1 MSISI
6 NLLDIKSEKI
16 RILHFTWVAFFISF
30 LVWFSQ
36 APLMPMIQQA
46 LQLTDAQV
54 KSLLILNVAMT
65 IPARILVGIFVDKFG
80 PRASYSLL
88 LAISSLFCFAFA
100 MADDYQSLAISRFLV
115 GFVGAGFVI
124 GIRLVSEWFPA
135 KEVGFAEGIYGGW
148 GNFGMAVASG
158 LLPALALWYGGDN
171 GWRYAVATTGFIALV
186 YSVIFFIYARNTP
199 KGSTYF
205 KAKKLGGLEITS
217 VYDFWFYILMNVPM
231 FAALAVIVWRLSPGG
246 LGVLSHSGALIAY
259 TVVLALLVY
268 QLYNVVRVNKDIF
281 TKDVPEFQRYKF
293 KQVAILNMSYM
304 ATFGSEIAVES
315 MLPIF
320 FVATF
325 KVSPVFAGLMAAAF
339 AVMNL
344 FARPFG
350 GWLSD
355 RIGRRRTLM
364 MSVIGTA
371 FGYMIMSQMNASW
384 WIAAAVIVTLLCSI
398 CVQAACGAVYGVVPL
413 IQRRMTG
420 QVAGMVGAY
429 GNVGSVIFLTVFS
442 FVAPDVFF
450 MILAVTAGLVVF
462 AINFLDEPQGHMAEV
477 DEHGNVHLIEVG

>member
-1 MSISI
+1 MSLTV
-6 NLLDIKSEKI
+6 NLLDIKAPKI
-16 RILHFTWVAFFISF
+16 RILHYTWFAFFISF

-36 APLMPMIQQA
+36 APLMPVIKQA

-54 KSLLILNVAMT
+54 KSLLILNVAIT

-88 LAISSLFCFAFA
+88 LAISSVFCFAYAFA
-100 MADDYQSLAISRFLV
+100 ESYEALAITRFLV

-124 GIRLVSEWFPA
+124 GIRLVSEWFSA
-135 KEVGFAEGIYGGW
+135 REVGFAEGIYGGF
-148 GNFGMAVASG
+148 GNFGMAAASG
-158 LLPALALWYGGDN
+158 ILPMLALWYGGDH
-171 GWRYAVATTGFIALV
+171 GWRYAVATTGAIALV
-186 YSVIFFIYARNTP
+186 YSVIFYLRARNTP

-205 KAKKLGGLEITS
+205 KPKKLGGLEITS
-217 VYDFWFYILMNVPM
+217 KADFWFYVAMNLPM
-231 FAALAVIVWRLSPGG
+231 FAALAVIVWRLSPSG
-246 LGVLSHSGALIAY
+246 LNILSANGA
-259 TVVLALLVY
+259 VVGYLAVGLLLVY

-281 TKDVPEFQRYKF
+281 KKPVPEFQRYKF
-293 KQVAILNMSYM
+293 KQVAILDLAYL

-315 MLPIF
+315 MLPLF

-325 KVSPVFAGLMAAAF
+325 KVSPAFAGMMAGAF

-355 RIGRRRTLM
+355 HIGRRFTLM
-364 MSVIGTA
+364 LSVVGTA
-371 FGYMIMSQMNASW
+371 VGYLVMSQMNESW
-384 WIAAAVIVTLLCSI
+384 WIGSAIIVTILSSI
-398 CVQAACGAVYGVVPL
+398 CIQAGCGAVYGVVPL

-429 GNVGSVIFLTVFS
+429 GNVGSVVFLTVYS
-442 FVAPDVFF
+442 FVKPDVFF
-450 MILAVTAGLVVF
+450 MVLAAVAALV
-462 AINFLDEPQGHMAEV
+462 AIAVHFLDEPKGHMAEV
-477 DEHGNVHLIEVG
+477 DDDGNVHMIEVG

>member
-1 MSISI
+1 MSLSV
-6 NLLDIKSEKI
+6 NLFDVKAPKI
-16 RILHFTWVAFFISF
+16 RILHYTWMAFFISF

-36 APLMPMIQQA
+36 APLMPLIKQA
-46 LQLTDAQV
+46 LQLTDLQV
-54 KSLLILNVAMT
+54 KSLLILNVAIT
-65 IPARILVGIFVDKFG
+65 IPSRILVGIFVDKFG

-88 LAISSLFCFAFA
+88 LAISSVFCFAFA
-100 MADDYQSLAISRFLV
+100 FANDYQSLAIARFLV

-135 KEVGFAEGIYGGW
+135 REVGFAEGIYGGF
-148 GNFGMAVASG
+148 GNFGMAAASAI
-158 LLPALALWYGGDN
+158 LPTLALFYGGEN
-171 GWRYAVATTGFIALV
+171 GWRYAVATTGLIALV
-186 YSVIFFIYARNTP
+186 YSGIFFLGARNTP

-205 KAKKLGGLEITS
+205 KPKKLGGLEITS
-217 VYDFWFYILMNVPM
+217 KYDFWFYVFMNIPM
-231 FAALAVIVWRLSPGG
+231 FAALAVIVWRLSPSG
-246 LGVLSHSGALIAY
+246 LNILSPNGTIAGY
-259 TVVLALLVY
+259 LAVVVLLAY

-281 TKDVPEFQRYKF
+281 TKPVPEFQRYKF

-315 MLPIF
+315 MLPLF

-325 KVSPVFAGLMAAAF
+325 KVAPAYAGMMAAAF

-355 RIGRRRTLM
+355 KMGRRQTLM
-364 MSVIGTA
+364 LSVVGTA
-371 FGYMIMSQMNASW
+371 VGYLVMSQMNEGW
-384 WIAAAVIVTLLCSI
+384 WIGSAVIVTLLASI
-398 CVQAACGAVYGVVPL
+398 CVQCGCGAVYGVVPL

-429 GNVGSVIFLTVFS
+429 GNVGSVIFLTVYS
-442 FVAPDVFF
+442 FVKADVFF
-450 MILAVTAGLVVF
+450 MVLACVAALV
-462 AINFLDEPQGHMAEV
+462 AIAVHFLDEPKGHMAEV
-477 DEHGNVHLIEVG
+477 DDEGNVHLIEVG